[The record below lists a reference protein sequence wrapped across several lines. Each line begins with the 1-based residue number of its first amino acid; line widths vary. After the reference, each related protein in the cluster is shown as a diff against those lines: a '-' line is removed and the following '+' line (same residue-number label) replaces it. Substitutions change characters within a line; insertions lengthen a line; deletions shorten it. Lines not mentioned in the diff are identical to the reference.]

1 MWSMRRAGC
10 SLLAAAVC
18 LTSVLPRVALGMPSV
33 FDPIGSWDSYGG
45 VYGGPYSRAML
56 NEVLSE
62 DEMLNSTSVEEWDE
76 PMVTSSALSAP
87 ALVTLTTSSAAVPP
101 PEPLSPGVVAAIVIA
116 SLLVAGTF
124 GTAFV
129 VYVRPE
135 WAAHFPRIIPHYA
148 E

>member
-1 MWSMRRAGC
+1 MQRAGC

-18 LTSVLPRVALGMPSV
+18 LTSVLPRVALGVPSV

-45 VYGGPYSRAML
+45 VYGRPYSSAML
-56 NEVLSE
+56 DEVLNE
-62 DEMLNSTSVEEWDE
+62 TSAEEWEE
-76 PMVTSSALSAP
+76 PMVTSSALP
-87 ALVTLTTSSAAVPP
+87 TLVPVTLTTSSAAAPP
-101 PEPLSPGVVAAIVIA
+101 PESLSPGVVAAIVVA

-135 WAAHFPRIIPHYA
+135 WATHLPQIIPHYVT
-148 E
+148 

>member
-1 MWSMRRAGC
+1 M
-10 SLLAAAVC
+10 
-18 LTSVLPRVALGMPSV
+18 

-87 ALVTLTTSSAAVPP
+87 APVTLTTSSAAVPP

-135 WAAHFPRIIPHYA
+135 WAAHFPRIIPHYTT
-148 E
+148 